1 MYPINIA
8 LKPIPNNI
16 ADNEQ
21 RQVSFNINE
30 VATHEESGN
39 AILKVFRAVIDYIFK
54 NIFDKVSDDDQSD
67 TWAWVTRT
75 YAENSSDESEQS
87 NSYFYKK
94 PGRQMK
100 IEYSARNI
108 TINARRSENEPGVSW
123 TVTRD
128 ESNQPLVFKN
138 DFSWMD

>member
-54 NIFDKVSDDDQSD
+54 NIFDKD
-67 TWAWVTRT
+67 
-75 YAENSSDESEQS
+75 Y
-87 NSYFYKK
+87 
-94 PGRQMK
+94 
-100 IEYSARNI
+100 I
-108 TINARRSENEPGVSW
+108 
-123 TVTRD
+123 
-128 ESNQPLVFKN
+128 
-138 DFSWMD
+138 